1 MVTQRSLSHQK
12 GPDDSW
18 GVGSI
23 IASFLSALIGAHRI
37 SQVGYDKV
45 SWLIPLLEHTLI
57 PFEFFTRDTRA
68 PSFLLKICV
77 HVTFHEKVFVYE
89 PHLFQKH
96 QKIIKNRYLAHN
108 QQQNQKDGSIHWGDS
123 KEQQSFAASMN
134 INWQKQKEFIH
145 YSTLNTDQWTMLHNQ
160 KVTILLL
167 SKKFSPGY
175 NNLIPTLIP
184 ILHQPN
190 QGQFHV
196 GEEYII
202 LVRIYTKRWTF
213 FKVRSVSLPLHES
226 LLPCYLVLSS
236 SLQCLPITATTLIC
250 FQTNYHICIQQTGW
264 SSIQGLLLV

>member
-1 MVTQRSLSHQK
+1 MTYPTSWAHFNTIRVFYERHKGTQLFAQDLCPRYFPWK
-12 GPDDSW
+12 GFCLW
-18 GVGSI
+18 
-23 IASFLSALIGAHRI
+23 
-37 SQVGYDKV
+37 
-45 SWLIPLLEHTLI
+45 T
-57 PFEFFTRDTRA
+57 T
-68 PSFLLKICV
+68 
-77 HVTFHEKVFVYE
+77 
-89 PHLFQKH
+89 HLFHKH
-96 QKIIKNRYLAHN
+96 QKMIKNRYLAHN

-190 QGQFHV
+190 QEQFHV

-202 LVRIYTKRWTF
+202 LMRIYTKRWTF

-236 SLQCLPITATTLIC
+236 SLQCLPISATTLIC